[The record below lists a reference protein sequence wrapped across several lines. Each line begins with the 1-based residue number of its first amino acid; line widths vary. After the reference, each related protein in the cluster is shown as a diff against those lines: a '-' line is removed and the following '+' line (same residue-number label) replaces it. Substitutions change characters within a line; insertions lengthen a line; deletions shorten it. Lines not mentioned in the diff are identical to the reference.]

1 MERKM
6 LKPIYQLS
14 CLAGALGVA
23 AGCRQEPIATFE
35 PNMVYAKS
43 IEIDT
48 GYSMTQALNE
58 TQTALDQFF
67 GTPDNPKLP
76 EFLAEDEE
84 LSGLVSLDNL
94 RKAAGEPND
103 GGQGLYRQHCS
114 TCHGVVGNGRG
125 TTAALLDPYPR
136 DYRMGKFKYKSTI
149 RSAKPLREDLVY
161 AIKHGIDG
169 TAMKPIP
176 ELTEADID
184 ALVDYVIYLSWR
196 GELER
201 ALLMEG
207 GDVAFEE
214 GESLFNAASEEF
226 PDQLEFAQDLT
237 LEIAESWLEAPE
249 RIKDVPESPDSL
261 VPVTMDELQLAL
273 HEDGDNPVK
282 ESVKKGKEIF
292 LSEQAA
298 CAKCHGIEGRG
309 DGQNQDYDDWTK
321 EWTLRIDIDPNDAA
335 EQVPL
340 IARGALPPRKIV
352 PRDFREGLFRGGS
365 EPEHIYRR
373 IAAGI
378 DGTPMPAASI
388 PPEDIWHLVNF
399 VRSLATPPEETP
411 L

>member
-1 MERKM
+1 
-6 LKPIYQLS
+6 
-14 CLAGALGVA
+14 
-23 AGCRQEPIATFE
+23 
-35 PNMVYAKS
+35 
-43 IEIDT
+43 
-48 GYSMTQALNE
+48 
-58 TQTALDQFF
+58 
-67 GTPDNPKLP
+67 
-76 EFLAEDEE
+76 
-84 LSGLVSLDNL
+84 
-94 RKAAGEPND
+94 
-103 GGQGLYRQHCS
+103 
-114 TCHGVVGNGRG
+114 
-125 TTAALLDPYPR
+125 
-136 DYRMGKFKYKSTI
+136 
-149 RSAKPLREDLVY
+149 
-161 AIKHGIDG
+161 
-169 TAMKPIP
+169 
-176 ELTEADID
+176 
-184 ALVDYVIYLSWR
+184 
-196 GELER
+196 
-201 ALLMEG
+201 
-207 GDVAFEE
+207 
-214 GESLFNAASEEF
+214 
-226 PDQLEFAQDLT
+226 
-237 LEIAESWLEAPE
+237 
-249 RIKDVPESPDSL
+249 
-261 VPVTMDELQLAL
+261 MDELQLAL